1 MRTPLLY
8 NLTLTFVWVALTG
21 SFNLLNFL
29 FGYVVGY
36 FLLRLSLGA
45 SSHRYF
51 LFIPRLLS
59 FMMYFLTELIKANIQ
74 VAIDVVTPPFYM
86 TPGIVAVPLA
96 AKTDAEISLLANLI
110 TLTPGT
116 LSLDVSDDRSVLYVH
131 VMYLK
136 DAETFVE
143 EIKNGFEMR
152 LLKLMR

>member
-59 FMMYFLTELIKANIQ
+59 FMMYFLAELIKANIQ